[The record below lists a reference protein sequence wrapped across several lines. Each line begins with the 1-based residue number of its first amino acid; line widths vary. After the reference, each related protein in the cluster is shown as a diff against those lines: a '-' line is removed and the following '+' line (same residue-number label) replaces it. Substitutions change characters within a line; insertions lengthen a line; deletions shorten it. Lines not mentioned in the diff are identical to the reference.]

1 MALTAKKALGA
12 AKKFT
17 KDTVVGLG
25 ALKGANLVVDSIV
38 YNDADMRTE
47 VNVSWTGTD
56 GSSQSGVAYL
66 PYGVGIKSVRLDD
79 TEENFIFT
87 NTDGVDLDQVPLPK
101 VQVKVSKEEGNA
113 LVQKDDGLYV
123 GETGV
128 KISQEAGNSLVEKSD
143 GLYVDG
149 VSVSKEANNQLEEK
163 ADGLYVPET
172 AISAES
178 DNLLESKNDGLYV
191 PSLEV
196 SVSNLNDASKLLGI
210 KLSDKVDK
218 QVIIPCKTTVLRANV
233 QKFDN
238 AESVNLYK
246 YIDGGVSIYAQSL
259 IDATSDGVVVYDSNL
274 RRFGN
279 VKVNDDGLTFTIIG
293 RESEFTFN
301 INPSLVAEAVKLHD
315 NGFNIVLYE
324 ANEDYGVYIN
334 INDIGINTRLA
345 VDLSNIDETGI
356 SKIKE
361 YAETDNKVDIQQK
374 VEDAGKALVVG
385 VDGKLIPAK
394 VVDNTLKSNIMDNW
408 EGNGV
413 NLIPFPY
420 FRKSGFANEGV
431 TYTYSDE
438 WVTAVRLP
446 DSENTKDSYFSF
458 SPVYEDFKEGKY
470 ALILDGDID
479 TSIEFRLG
487 VDRRKSV
494 YPYDYINRYVTGD
507 KNSKIAFFEYND
519 KADNVSPQC
528 WISFKNGKTPINA
541 KFRAMLVKV
550 NEDGSYITEY
560 QRYALGNVKITDRL
574 SETPRNADLAK
585 CWNENGCNLIKF
597 PYLFTNGTVNRG
609 ITYNYLDDGSVI
621 ANGTVEGDLSSFA
634 QLSGLSSTIT
644 LEPGTYRISDGANG
658 TDETYWVTVYKTDS
672 HELCRSSRNNGLF
685 TVTEP
690 TEVFFQVRVNQGYT
704 VDNLVF
710 KPMLVKVN
718 EDGTYNAEYNR
729 YALGNVKLT
738 DELNKKVDIQ
748 RVADNWGTGGYNLI
762 RFPYSSNNNL
772 VSNGVTFTTN
782 EDGSVH
788 VEGTATDIV
797 YFAFA
802 AQVNSYLSLDINKVY
817 RLSCNIKSELE
828 LTSDAVAQFYY
839 RDSEFASSWR
849 IINVN
854 AEGDKYI
861 DFSKTVES
869 TDGGVLI
876 RVLADKTVNFT
887 IKPML
892 YELNVQNNG
901 VLPYQR
907 YASSNVELTDKLG
920 ITNSEID
927 TLKYDSKS
935 GGLNILDLSKRGYT
949 TVFKKSSEGYLT
961 NTIADEG
968 RDYFDLTIRVSN
980 DSDNNNLRSI
990 RLNQSTMSAT
1000 IDFTV
1005 PAGYKDFLIKHNG
1018 AKTDLVIVN
1027 NTLNNLGI
1035 ESNKPYTLTIKCSKI
1050 DPQSV
1055 EGIVITELA
1064 IFEGQ
1069 EAHSFVPYIPSID
1082 MLYNLVAGLKVKS
1095 IECSNGGHRVVYFQ
1109 VGNLVIGS
1117 LISYGMLAY
1126 MWNQDINILEGGL
1139 LPRLYGTPASFK
1151 INGGDSIDAD
1161 SYIYI
1166 LPDGS
1171 LHVNKD
1177 IQPTTRYGYN
1187 AIFMYRTDSYV

>member
-56 GSSQSGVAYL
+56 ETIQHGVVNL

-79 TEENFIFT
+79 TKENFIFT
-87 NTDGVDLDQVPLPK
+87 NTNGVDLDPVPLPEI
-101 VQVKVSKEEGNA
+101 QVKISKSEGNA

-128 KISQEAGNSLVEKSD
+128 KVSQEAGNSLVEKSD

-149 VSVSKEANNQLEEK
+149 VSVSKEANNKLEEK

-172 AISAES
+172 ALSAES
-178 DNLLESKNDGLYV
+178 GNLLERKNDGLYV

-196 SVSNLNDASKLLGI
+196 SVSNLNDANKLLGI

-218 QVIIPCKTTVLRANV
+218 QVIIPCKTTVLSANV

-246 YIDGGVSIYAQSL
+246 YIDDGVSIYAQSL
-259 IDATSDGVVVYDSNL
+259 IDTTSDGVVVYDSNL

-315 NGFNIVLYE
+315 DGFNIVLYE

-334 INDIGINTRLA
+334 INDIGIDTRLA

-361 YAETDNKVDIQQK
+361 YAETANKVDIQQK
-374 VEDAGKALVVG
+374 AEDAGKALVVG
-385 VDGKLIPAK
+385 EDGRLLPAK
-394 VVDNTLKSNIMDNW
+394 VVDNTLKSNIMNNW

-420 FRKSGFANEGV
+420 FRKSGFVNEGV

-438 WVTAVRLP
+438 WVTAIRP
-446 DSENTKDSYFSF
+446 QDSENTKDSYFSF
-458 SPVYEDFKEGKY
+458 SPVYEDFEEGKY

-479 TSIEFRLG
+479 ISIEFRLG

-494 YPYDYINRYVTGD
+494 YPYDYINRYVTGE

-528 WISFKNGKTPINA
+528 WISFRNGKTPISA

-574 SETPRNADLAK
+574 AETPRNADLAK

-597 PYLFTNGTVNRG
+597 PYIFQQGVVNRG
-609 ITYNYLDDGSVI
+609 ITYNYLDDGYVI

-634 QLSGLSSTIT
+634 QLSGIASTIT

-672 HELCRSSRNNGLF
+672 YELCRSSRNNGLF
-685 TVTEP
+685 TVNEP
-690 TEVFFQVRVNQGYT
+690 TEVFFQTRVCQGYT
-704 VDNLVF
+704 VNNLVF

-718 EDGTYNAEYNR
+718 EDGTYNSEYNR

-738 DELNKKVDIQ
+738 DEL
-748 RVADNWGTGGYNLI
+748 
-762 RFPYSSNNNL
+762 
-772 VSNGVTFTTN
+772 
-782 EDGSVH
+782 
-788 VEGTATDIV
+788 
-797 YFAFA
+797 
-802 AQVNSYLSLDINKVY
+802 
-817 RLSCNIKSELE
+817 
-828 LTSDAVAQFYY
+828 
-839 RDSEFASSWR
+839 
-849 IINVN
+849 
-854 AEGDKYI
+854 
-861 DFSKTVES
+861 
-869 TDGGVLI
+869 
-876 RVLADKTVNFT
+876 
-887 IKPML
+887 
-892 YELNVQNNG
+892 
-901 VLPYQR
+901 
-907 YASSNVELTDKLG
+907 
-920 ITNSEID
+920 
-927 TLKYDSKS
+927 
-935 GGLNILDLSKRGYT
+935 
-949 TVFKKSSEGYLT
+949 
-961 NTIADEG
+961 
-968 RDYFDLTIRVSN
+968 
-980 DSDNNNLRSI
+980 
-990 RLNQSTMSAT
+990 
-1000 IDFTV
+1000 
-1005 PAGYKDFLIKHNG
+1005 
-1018 AKTDLVIVN
+1018 
-1027 NTLNNLGI
+1027 
-1035 ESNKPYTLTIKCSKI
+1035 SNK
-1050 DPQSV
+1050 
-1055 EGIVITELA
+1055 A
-1064 IFEGQ
+1064 
-1069 EAHSFVPYIPSID
+1069 
-1082 MLYNLVAGLKVKS
+1082 
-1095 IECSNGGHRVVYFQ
+1095 
-1109 VGNLVIGS
+1109 
-1117 LISYGMLAY
+1117 
-1126 MWNQDINILEGGL
+1126 DI
-1139 LPRLYGTPASFK
+1139 
-1151 INGGDSIDAD
+1151 
-1161 SYIYI
+1161 
-1166 LPDGS
+1166 
-1171 LHVNKD
+1171 
-1177 IQPTTRYGYN
+1177 
-1187 AIFMYRTDSYV
+1187 